1 MQICLRDQKMHIE
14 KERYAEEQSV
24 REKKER
30 KQRTQIMKNF
40 YVKLKLHRVESHCR
54 VAFNG
59 VECREGII

>member
-1 MQICLRDQKMHIE
+1 MQICLRDQKMQIE

-24 REKKER
+24 RKKKER

-40 YVKLKLHRVESHCR
+40 YVKLKLHKVKSLGI
-54 VAFNG
+54 AFNG